1 MNPRPEAEGQAV
13 AASKSRM
20 PLRAHVGP
28 TRPRRQVEGVEVAL
42 VGVGQGLVVFL
53 RGLDEAVAHAVHD
66 GAWLCVGRQD
76 LASKHLGTGPG
87 IIKLGGSMMT
97 KSPQETQDV
106 PHEEEVDSADA
117 KARLDLEPEEQSNA
131 PNRQPTTEIVGPEGN
146 DSEDPPSPATSD
158 GESDTD

>member
-20 PLRAHVGP
+20 PLRGSRGSDPSA
-28 TRPRRQVEGVEVAL
+28 RQVEGVEVAL

-87 IIKLGGSMMT
+87 IKLGGSMMT
-97 KSPQETQDV
+97 ESPQEMQDM
-106 PHEEEVDSADA
+106 PHEEEVDPADA
-117 KARLDLEPEEQSNA
+117 KARLDLKPEEQSNA